1 LTTCPAAATPA
12 DRLSDEG
19 LKAVLEGERITKQ
32 VTGGA
37 VKYFR
42 HPFLHPAFLHTAFL
56 RLHGYVI
63 APITMSFDCL

>member
-42 HPFLHPAFLHTAFL
+42 HPSLHPAFL